1 MKRIPVILLAASLV
15 AAPYIATVN
24 AKSSPSGPPPI
35 EQPLVRE
42 GEFAV
47 ELATALN
54 LTSSHDEAAA
64 EDRLVSINI
73 SPRNGWISDYPMTPD
88 IIAEIRDSA
97 ARSASSGNLQIS
109 ETNAAGVVDKVSV
122 AMNLP
127 VKYAGE
133 TYGYESTS
141 QYRSPAAAPPPSDSE
156 YVEPYAVQ
164 DYYNDNEPPV
174 VTYYPPPDGYAYLY
188 DWVPDPFWWDGFG
201 FGGFFIL
208 GDFDR
213 HHHHHH
219 ITNHVAN
226 ANGTVSRI
234 NATTRAGASA
244 TANKANTA
252 ASRNLTSSGAARDT
266 DRSSRDMDRFSSS
279 PRLSPDPASRY
290 PSTHS
295 YSGGGYRSYGGS
307 HGYGGGGGYGGGYGG
322 GGGHGGGG
330 HGGGGHR

>member
-1 MKRIPVILLAASLV
+1 MKTILAIFLAASLV
-15 AAPYIATVN
+15 AVPYTAAAN

-64 EDRLVSINI
+64 EHYLVSIGI

-88 IIAEIRDSA
+88 IIAEVRDST
-97 ARSASSGNLQIS
+97 ARSASSGKLQVS
-109 ETNAAGVVDKVSV
+109 ETNAAGIVDKVSI

-133 TYGYESTS
+133 KYSYESGS
-141 QYRSPAAAPPPSDSE
+141 EYQSPAVAPLPEDSE
-156 YVEPYAVQ
+156 YVEPYVVE
-164 DYYNDNEPPV
+164 DYYYDNEPPV
-174 VTYYPPPDGYAYLY
+174 VTYYPPPSEYAYLY
-188 DWVPDPFWWDGFG
+188 DWVPDPFLWDGFG

-208 GDFDR
+208 VDFDR

-219 ITNHVAN
+219 ITNHVTN
-226 ANGTVSRI
+226 ANGTLSRI

-244 TANKANTA
+244 IANTA
-252 ASRNLTSSGAARDT
+252 NTANTSVSRDA
-266 DRSSRDMDRFSSS
+266 DRSMRDPGRATRDMDRFSS
-279 PRLSPDPASRY
+279 
-290 PSTHS
+290 PSTHFS
-295 YSGGGYRSYGGS
+295 TGGGHS
-307 HGYGGGGGYGGGYGG
+307 YGGGGF
-322 GGGHGGGG
+322 